1 MIVSTEASNIMQKS
15 KKTPNLETQRKIILR
30 RRNVRH
36 NDSNWILS
44 EDRWGLGDVIGRLFQ
59 SLGPAKAQ
67 STLVDRRVDR
77 PQVLFL
83 DNGMEMAQW
92 NN

>member
-83 DNGMEMAQW
+83 DNGMETAQW